1 MSNSNLAI
9 YNPARVIV
17 QGITG
22 RHGRFHT
29 ERMLRYGTPLV
40 AGTSP
45 GKQGHS
51 VHGLPVYS
59 TIRDLT
65 AAHGQA
71 DASVI
76 FVPPAHAA
84 AAMCEAIEAE
94 IPLIVCITE
103 GVPVHDMLAVRQ
115 QLAGSKSQLIGP
127 NCPGVLVPGGS
138 LLGIIPGQI
147 ATPGSVAIVSRSG
160 TLTYEAMAELSR
172 AGLGQRV
179 IVGIGGDPISG
190 TSFVDCLKQFM
201 GDESVRSVV
210 MIGEI
215 GGTAECDAADYIA
228 AHGTKPV
235 TAYIAGASAPAGV
248 QMGHAG
254 AILGSQAESAQ
265 AKRQYLAQRGITTV
279 SAITDIVTSGSIR

>member
-51 VHGLPVYS
+51 VHGLPVYD
-59 TIRDLT
+59 TIRDLV
-65 AAHGQA
+65 AAHGQV

-76 FVPPAHAA
+76 FVPPVHVA

-103 GVPVHDMLAVRQ
+103 GVPVHDML
-115 QLAGSKSQLIGP
+115 
-127 NCPGVLVPGGS
+127 GVLVPGGS

-179 IVGIGGDPISG
+179 VVGIGGDPISG
-190 TSFVDCLKQFM
+190 TSFVDCLAQFM